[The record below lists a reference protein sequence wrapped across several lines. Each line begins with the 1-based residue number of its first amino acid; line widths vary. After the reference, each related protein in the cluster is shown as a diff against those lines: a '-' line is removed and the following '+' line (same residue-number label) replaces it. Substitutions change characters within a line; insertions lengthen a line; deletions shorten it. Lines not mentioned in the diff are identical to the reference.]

1 LLRLLRVYDMV
12 RTTQLELFGGSS
24 SSSR

>member
-12 RTTQLELFGGSS
+12 KAAQLELFGGANSPK
-24 SSSR
+24 

>member
-12 RTTQLELFGGSS
+12 KAAQLELFGGAIPPK
-24 SSSR
+24 